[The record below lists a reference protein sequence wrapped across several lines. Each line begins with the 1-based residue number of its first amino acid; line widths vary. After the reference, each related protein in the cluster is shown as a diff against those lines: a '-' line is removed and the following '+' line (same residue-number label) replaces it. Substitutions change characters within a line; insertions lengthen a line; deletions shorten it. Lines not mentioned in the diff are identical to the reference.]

1 MKKTVFFLF
10 GLLFFSSCEFKK
22 APDKEALLQERLQ
35 QIDWTE
41 VTRYPSISFC
51 DSLSDK
57 QLQKDCFFDF
67 LSRSVQEKLASDTL
81 SILYPEIDTI
91 NVKVTI
97 YPDASLVFETIF
109 TDSISYGKQKIDSII
124 QIRLRDFPKVEPA
137 QKEGIPVKTEFLL
150 PVVLKVE

>member
-1 MKKTVFFLF
+1 MKNTVFFLF
-10 GLLFFSSCEFKK
+10 CLLFCSCEFKK
-22 APDKEALLQERLQ
+22 APDKNVLLEERLQ
-35 QIDWTE
+35 QINWDE
-41 VTRYPSISFC
+41 VTRYPSVWLC

-67 LSRSVQEKLASDTL
+67 LSRSVQEKLAADTL

-97 YPDASLVFETIF
+97 NPDASVVFQPQF
-109 TDSISYGKQKIDSII
+109 TDSVSYEKQKIDSII
-124 QIRLRDFPKVEPA
+124 QLRLKDFPAIEPA
-137 QKEGIPVKTEFLL
+137 QKEGIPVKTEFIL